1 MSRNPPASV
10 GAPARAVGPSSPS
23 SSRLA
28 SHNPKA
34 TGQARSAVAAH
45 APAPAAHPATVST
58 IGGTPAAASRW
69 PAASS
74 TGLSNALARESS
86 IPGSL
91 TPRRPGVGLHPPGI
105 VLVAIGVGAHLG
117 EWQQYA
123 QLAVFGR
130 VEHTMLNARRDE
142 GAVLGVGHRVMAGG
156 QPFLGG
162 PDPRV
167 VAGLA
172 PLHQLPRRLDLS
184 GIHELVHHIGNRPH
198 PVGQQTPQ
206 SYPPHGAGRPP

>member
-10 GAPARAVGPSSPS
+10 GVPARAVGPSSPS

-28 SHNPKA
+28 SHNPNA

-45 APAPAAHPATVST
+45 APAPAAHPATVSA
-58 IGGTPAAASRW
+58 IGGIPAAASRW

-86 IPGSL
+86 IPGFL
-91 TPRRPGVGLHPPGI
+91 TPRRPGIGLHPPGI
-105 VLVAIGVGAHLG
+105 VLVATSAGAHLG

-123 QLAVFGR
+123 QLSVFGR
-130 VEHTMLNARRDE
+130 VEHSMLGTRRDE
-142 GAVLGVGHRVMAGG
+142 GAVLGVGHRVVAGG

-162 PDPRV
+162 ADPRV
-167 VAGLA
+167 GAALA
-172 PLHQLPRRLDLS
+172 APHQLPRRPDIG
-184 GIHELVHHIGNRPH
+184 GIHEMVHYVTDRPH
-198 PVGQQTPQ
+198 
-206 SYPPHGAGRPP
+206 S